1 MATFKKYGCKSEKKQ
16 LKLLKVAS
24 PREQDKAWEREQEL
38 QWMGQEFLGGFMSFL
53 ELLDGLIL
61 IKIKMT
67 FKKQTLQLNLEKKVI
82 DSTIPRPV
90 KA

>member
-38 QWMGQEFLGGFMSFL
+38 QLDGTGISGGFY
-53 ELLDGLIL
+53 ELSRA
-61 IKIKMT
+61 
-67 FKKQTLQLNLEKKVI
+67 FRWF
-82 DSTIPRPV
+82 DSD
-90 KA
+90 KN